1 MFRRLPVGEFLKNA
15 ILLSVY
21 PALLHKEFKE
31 QSLIFSNQAM
41 KKDQSEKKVYGL
53 SENEK
58 VVLQCFSK

>member
-1 MFRRLPVGEFLKNA
+1 MFRRLPVREFLKNA
-15 ILLSVY
+15 LLLSAY

-41 KKDQSEKKVYGL
+41 KDQSKKKVYDL